1 MAKDDDKKG
10 LLRSIWGS
18 IFRGPIYPRNNRE
31 RKWVVLNNLILH
43 FRPTSLPVKTLK
55 YTHTYGLGGMSL
67 VLVTV
72 LFATG
77 ILLMFAYEPSPERA
91 YESIVRLQDDV
102 LFGKLIRNFHHWSAN
117 FLIAIVLFHLLRV
130 YFTGA
135 YHAPRQFNWLIGLFL
150 LGLIV
155 ISNFTG
161 YLMPW
166 DQLSYWA
173 ITISTGMMGYIPA
186 IGVWL
191 QELVRGG
198 AEIGSATLINF
209 YTLHTTVVPV
219 LLVVLMAFH
228 FWRVRKAHGVVIP
241 HSADEEPEEAPEYVL
256 TLPNL
261 LLRELVVACVL
272 IAFIMVVSVLFD
284 APLGEAA
291 NPGMSPNPAKAPWYF
306 VGLQELLLHFHPLVA
321 VVVIPFV
328 AAVAL
333 VFIPYYRYDTSMSG
347 AWFLSHKGRRVGA
360 LAAVVATVGTPLL
373 IIFDEFWLDMTS
385 WFPGVPAAVRS
396 GLIPAAGVAAGLA
409 GFYLFLK
416 KKYSTSNN
424 ETIQAMFILL
434 AVVLVI
440 LTLTGVWFRGAGMA
454 LMWPWSL

>member
-1 MAKDDDKKG
+1 MVSNDEKKV
-10 LLRSIWGS
+10 LVRSIWHS
-18 IFRGPIYPRNNRE
+18 VFRGPIYPRNDRE

-43 FRPTSLPVKTLK
+43 FRPTSLPAKTLK
-55 YTHTYGLGGMSL
+55 YTHTFGLGGMSL

-91 YESIVRLQDDV
+91 YESIVSLQDDV
-102 LFGKLIRNFHHWSAN
+102 LFGKLIRNIHHWSAN
-117 FLIAIVLFHLLRV
+117 FLIVIVLFHLLRV

-135 YHAPRQFNWLIGLFL
+135 YHAPRQFNWLIGLSL
-150 LGLIV
+150 LACIV
-155 ISNFTG
+155 VSNFTG

-173 ITISTGMMGYIPA
+173 ITISTGMIGYIPGV
-186 IGVWL
+186 GVWL

-198 AEIGSATLINF
+198 PEIGSATLVIF

-241 HSADEEPEEAPEYVL
+241 HAADEEPEKAPEYVL

-261 LLRELVVACVL
+261 LLRELVVACIL
-272 IAFIMVVSVLFD
+272 IAFIMVISVLFN
-284 APLGEAA
+284 APLGDAA

-306 VGLQELLLHFHPLVA
+306 LGLQELLLHFHPLFA
-321 VVVIPFV
+321 VVIIPLV
-328 AAVAL
+328 ASVAL
-333 VFIPYYRYDTSMSG
+333 VFIPYYRYDTSMAG
-347 AWFLSHKGRRVGA
+347 AWFLSHKGRRVGT
-360 LAAVVATVGTPLL
+360 LAAVVAAVATPIL
-373 IIFDEFWLDMTS
+373 ILADEFWLDMTG
-385 WFPGVPAAVRS
+385 WAPGIPSVVRS
-396 GLIPAAGVAAGLA
+396 GLLPTLVIGAALVS
-409 GFYLFLK
+409 FYVFLK
-416 KKYSTSNN
+416 RKHGASNN
-424 ETIQAMFILL
+424 EAIQAMFILL
-434 AVVLVI
+434 TVVLAI
-440 LTLTGVWFRGAGMA
+440 LTGIGVWFRGPGMA